1 MPALSRH
8 PSRKKARVDVFCT
21 MDPGSRHADA
31 RLVRGDKLSLLNHM
45 RFPCHKGEGIIV
57 VLIAL
62 MLFATPAHA
71 EVRRVVSLNPCLD
84 NILVKVADWK
94 QIAALSHYARDAH
107 SSSIADIAAD
117 FPAVGESA
125 EDVIMLRPDL
135 VLAGFHNSPA
145 TRTALRRLGIREET
159 FRVPETVA
167 DSIAQVREIAK
178 LVGHAARGEE
188 VAGKIE
194 AALAA
199 AEPPDKHRPTALIF
213 QSNGLAP
220 GRGTLA
226 DEMLT
231 RTGFT
236 NAAGRYTLQKWQNVP
251 LERLIADPPDVLLVG
266 EVEPGRPTWADRV
279 MTHPAL
285 KSLGTRTLQA
295 RFPERLLYCGGPVL
309 IDTAAVLAKARRRV
323 AEMHP

>member
-1 MPALSRH
+1 MRA
-8 PSRKKARVDVFCT
+8 F
-21 MDPGSRHADA
+21 
-31 RLVRGDKLSLLNHM
+31 VRGSKAGQRGRALCS
-45 RFPCHKGEGIIV
+45 P
-57 VLIAL
+57 LIAL
-62 MLFATPAHA
+62 FAALAFVAFALAAPAQA
-71 EVRRVVSLNPCLD
+71 DAGRVVSLNPCLD
-84 NILVKVADWK
+84 NILVKVADRA

-107 SSSIADIAAD
+107 SSSIADIAAN
-117 FPAVGESA
+117 FPVVGESA

-145 TRTALRRLGIREET
+145 TRMALERLGIHEET

-167 DSIAQVREIAK
+167 DSIAQVREVAK
-178 LVGHAARGEE
+178 LVGQDARGEE
-188 VAGKIE
+188 VVREIE
-194 AALAA
+194 TALAA
-199 AEPPDKHRPTALIF
+199 AAPPDNRRPTALIF
-213 QSNGLAP
+213 QPNGLAP
-220 GRGTLA
+220 SRGTLA

-251 LERLIADPPDVLLVG
+251 LERLIADPPDVLLAG
-266 EVEPGRPTWADRV
+266 EVEPGQPTWADRV

-285 KSLGTRTLQA
+285 KSLGTHTLQA

-309 IDTAAVLAKARRRV
+309 IDTAAVLAKARRQV

>member
-1 MPALSRH
+1 MTLFFAAPLLAT
-8 PSRKKARVDVFCT
+8 PV
-21 MDPGSRHADA
+21 HAD
-31 RLVRGDKLSLLNHM
+31 
-45 RFPCHKGEGIIV
+45 
-57 VLIAL
+57 
-62 MLFATPAHA
+62 
-71 EVRRVVSLNPCLD
+71 VRRVVSLNPCLD
-84 NILVKVADWK
+84 NILVKVADRD

-117 FPAVGESA
+117 FPVVGESA

-145 TRTALRRLGIREET
+145 TRTALERLGIREET

-178 LVGHAARGEE
+178 LVGHETRGEE
-188 VAGKIE
+188 VAHAIE

-199 AEPPDKHRPTALIF
+199 AVPSDNRRPTALIF
-213 QSNGLAP
+213 QPNGLAP
-220 GRGTLA
+220 SRGTLA

-251 LERLIADPPDVLLVG
+251 LERLIVDPPDVLLVG
-266 EVEPGRPTWADRV
+266 EVEPGQPTWADRV

-285 KSLGTRTLQA
+285 KGLGNRTLQA

-309 IDTAAVLAKARRRV
+309 IDTAAVLAKARRQV
-323 AEMHP
+323 AEMRQ